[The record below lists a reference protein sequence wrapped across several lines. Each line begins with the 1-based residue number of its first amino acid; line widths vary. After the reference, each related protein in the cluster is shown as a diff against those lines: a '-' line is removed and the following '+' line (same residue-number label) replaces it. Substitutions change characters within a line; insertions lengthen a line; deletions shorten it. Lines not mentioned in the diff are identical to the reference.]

1 MSVLLYKIKL
11 SGHRSLEECWYS
23 LIFLLST
30 LHHVGDTERNQP
42 LLLALKVTEKM
53 GRLGGIV
60 VKRLPSA

>member
-30 LHHVGDTERNQP
+30 LRHVEDTERNQP
-42 LLLALKVTEKM
+42 LLLALKVTEKIKEM
-53 GRLGGIV
+53 LETTRNCNRGC
-60 VKRLPSA
+60 